1 MQKIKL
7 LGKEVNIAFNL
18 ATEIAYEQITG
29 EAFAIDKLSFTK
41 NAVALYMAAISANNP
56 DSDITTEDISSKA
69 SGAEVKALSDAIYA
83 EMKAWM
89 NIPDVMTEK
98 EEEKKDEDEEK
109 ND

>member
-29 EAFAIDKLSFTK
+29 EAFGIEKLSFTK
-41 NAVALYMAAISANNP
+41 NAVALYMAAIIANNP
-56 DSDITTEDISSKA
+56 DIDITTEDIISKA
-69 SGAEVKALSDAIYA
+69 SGAEVKALSNAIYA

-89 NIPDVMTEK
+89 YIPDVMTEK
-98 EEEKKDEDEEK
+98 EENQDVDEEK
-109 ND
+109 NA

>member
-29 EAFAIDKLSFTK
+29 EAFGIEKLSFTK
-41 NAVALYMAAISANNP
+41 NAVALYMAAIIANNP
-56 DSDITTEDISSKA
+56 ETDITTEDIISKA

-83 EMKAWM
+83 EMKDWM
-89 NIPDVMTEK
+89 NIPDVMNEK
-98 EEEKKDEDEEK
+98 EEKKEEDEEK
-109 ND
+109 NA

>member
-18 ATEIAYEQITG
+18 ATEIAYEQITK
-29 EAFAIDKLSFTK
+29 EAFGIEKLSFTK
-41 NAVALYMAAISANNP
+41 NAVALYMAAIIANNP
-56 DSDITTEDISSKA
+56 AIDITTEDLISKA

-89 NIPDVMTEK
+89 NIPDVMDDK
-98 EEEKKDEDEEK
+98 DEKKDEDEEK
-109 ND
+109 NA